1 MQDVGKGT
9 MDFSADTLVTRIRA
23 NRVALI
29 LAALGFT
36 PLLWVFFVL
45 SWGRPEYQFFPLALF
60 AAGLLAWRSVKTTVA
75 AGNLGITRLLTLAT
89 GVVCLLANILWSPW
103 LGYIAFFLGMA
114 AALWGLGGKPLLKAF
129 VPAGLM
135 LLVILPPPL
144 GWDQTLILWLRSV
157 AVNTSSALLDWL
169 RVTHVLEGNT
179 LLLPGKTLLVEE
191 ACSGINSFILCNA
204 FCLFWIL
211 WQRRTLGWLWLAMP
225 ATSLFV
231 VLGNVIRI
239 TAGTAA
245 YYYWQVN
252 LLSGWP
258 HEIFGL
264 LLLLGYCG
272 LVLSV
277 DQLLV
282 FLMQPSRSRSAVQGE
297 RSSPPVAKPFPDDFR
312 SGPVFGFKFTGAFF
326 AVVGL
331 GVFAIHLFWGGS
343 HALAALPNLSSTP
356 DLKLSLPASLVGW
369 QRINS
374 SSGDLALIQTL
385 GLHSLI
391 WHFQR
396 EGITAAVAVDYPL
409 DGFHNVVEC
418 YKNNGWRVRAE
429 DELTLPPS
437 REDLHAIK
445 LTLEQSLRHA
455 VVFHSVVNGNGA
467 WLSAPRTL
475 VNRFAHST
483 VISQTGYRIQLITGG
498 YAPLSEATEG
508 ATQELFFQARQM
520 LVPQLVAELRKTA
533 AK

>member
-1 MQDVGKGT
+1 

-129 VPAGLM
+129 GPAGLM

-277 DQLLV
+277 DQLLI
-282 FLMQPSRSRSAVQGE
+282 FLTQPSRSPSAVRDE
-297 RSSPPVAKPFPDDFR
+297 KTSPPVAAPFPDGFR
-312 SGPVFGFKFTGAFF
+312 SGPVFGFKFAGAFL
-326 AVVGL
+326 AAVGL
-331 GVFAIHLFWGGS
+331 GVFAIHLFGGGS
-343 HALAALPNLSSTP
+343 HAIAALPNLSSTRE
-356 DLKLSLPASLVGW
+356 LKLSLPASLAGW

-374 SSGDLALIQTL
+374 SSGNLALVQTL
-385 GLHSLI
+385 GVHSII

-396 EGITAAVAVDYPL
+396 EGIEAAVAVDYPL
-409 DGFHNVVEC
+409 DGFHNVKFC
-418 YKNNGWRVRAE
+418 YTLNGWRVLAE
-429 DELTLPPS
+429 AKLALPQS

-445 LTLEQSLRHA
+445 LTLGQSIRHA
-455 VVFHSVVNGNGA
+455 VVFHSVVDGHGA
-467 WLSAPRTL
+467 WLSAPQAL
-475 VNRFAHST
+475 ADRFTDTIAAPK
-483 VISQTGYRIQLITGG
+483 TGYRIQLMTGG
-498 YAPLSEATEG
+498 YAPLSEAAEA
-508 ATQELFFQARQM
+508 ATQELFLQARQT
-520 LVPQLVAELRKTA
+520 LVPQLVAQLRKTA